1 MRIRIVCNK
10 SNRPRQNSCLVGAT
24 RALLAPVA
32 RQRVQGRT
40 TNPSVGV
47 IEHRHQVVHDLGHEE
62 VIQKL
67 TAPITYIG
75 AVMAKR
81 LPYRRKGGE
90 TAPQL
95 SAMRATGVVRNR
107 TEAIIRETD
116 REFLVEV
123 FPESRLGPD
132 PKMFADLRSGA
143 LEFFLAGA
151 TLGEVA
157 PTSALPLLP
166 FAFRDSKTVFPAVDG
181 GLGEQ
186 IRGELAQNPDR
197 AGRRGV
203 NARSAP
209 ENLSTWTIIR

>member
-1 MRIRIVCNK
+1 MKKICPSASDRARFRILCGFTHCRARRRSSSCHSLSLHRSPGLWSGPLIDRPTGNKPAGFLAHRGAWVCPHRGQQNRFDRGIRMNPSSGQSDGMGSHMRIRIVCNK

-90 TAPQL
+90 TAPQQ

-107 TEAIIRETD
+107 Q
-116 REFLVEV
+116 
-123 FPESRLGPD
+123 
-132 PKMFADLRSGA
+132 
-143 LEFFLAGA
+143 
-151 TLGEVA
+151 
-157 PTSALPLLP
+157 LLHKI
-166 FAFRDSKTVFPAVDG
+166 S
-181 GLGEQ
+181 
-186 IRGELAQNPDR
+186 ELIA
-197 AGRRGV
+197 
-203 NARSAP
+203 
-209 ENLSTWTIIR
+209 